1 MEQED
6 KPMKIIKTNSLDKNY
21 GVEVERT
28 DEFYKSAKELSEY
41 IISLPLNNSENDRLL
56 TLISNHVNKAERSGF
71 LNGFKIGKEFAEYQA
86 E

>member
-1 MEQED
+1 
-6 KPMKIIKTNSLDKNY
+6 MKIIKTNSLDKNY
-21 GVEVERT
+21 GVE
-28 DEFYKSAKELSEY
+28 ELSEY

-71 LNGFKIGKEFAEYQA
+71 LNGFKMGKEFAEYQA